1 MVATIT
7 RSHAQRGSLQE
18 ARDVQGSTNVGSS
31 RHPAS
36 RDTGASLHGEG
47 GRMPGATNRYG
58 LPRVGASQVGP
69 NSFGQRENKFAPTA
83 FRQPLAANR
92 GMDIEARAESPA
104 TDWSAGLAPM
114 RFPDCQA
121 NHRLWDD
128 EHAVR
133 IAFDAIV
140 PALKEIAALQHEHNF
155 VPRAQ
160 QIAQQQMGFPLPEAL
175 LQNAWVETLDMR
187 DLYAYAVCQT
197 YQRLREREAHEVE
210 NVEDAQRFFLE
221 CGFHSVDVSPCA
233 DGRLKGLVKYILRLP
248 ARAVHREAYAGA
260 LFDIEESVR
269 RWADIELRRHREGV
283 PSLPDAPT
291 QYLKIAVYHWSGSD
305 SQQGCAAHGS
315 DARAAAQGAL
325 DRLNEFRQAIENSY
339 CCGASVTTLLIGVD
353 TDNDAIKIHVPDG
366 KDEISVYRYVD
377 SQTVYQQ
384 VMQGTTPRAA
394 VIAAVEQALAVQGW
408 GKAEG
413 RAADGMLRF
422 IASLLENN
430 LKQQDYVDKY
440 YQGRYPDIGHQ
451 ERFISVGNGNEDVQ
465 LRNLAYY
472 AHMDTL
478 EEGAADLD
486 VGVKIFKKLNAAHGL
501 PTPIILQISY
511 NRAVPNARA
520 RARCRALRLGDAIRQ
535 RYGDLAQARLLSV
548 FTSLQDKDT
557 GAIEF
562 VAAHEELVMRNKA

>member
-1 MVATIT
+1 MVATLT
-7 RSHAQRGSLQE
+7 RSHAQRSPVRE
-18 ARDVQGSTNVGSS
+18 
-31 RHPAS
+31 
-36 RDTGASLHGEG
+36 
-47 GRMPGATNRYG
+47 ATNRYG

-69 NSFGQRENKFAPTA
+69 NSFGLRANKFAPTA
-83 FRQPLAANR
+83 LMDAAGR
-92 GMDIEARAESPA
+92 TALTA
-104 TDWSAGLAPM
+104 TDWATGLAPL

-121 NHRLWDD
+121 NQRLWDD

-133 IAFDAIV
+133 VAFDAIV
-140 PALKEIAALQHEHNF
+140 PALKEIAGLQHEHDF

-160 QIAQQQMGFPLPEAL
+160 EIAQRQLGFPLPDAL

-187 DLYAYAVCQT
+187 DLYAHAVCQT
-197 YQRLREREAHEVE
+197 YRRLREVQEQEIGGI
-210 NVEDAQRFFLE
+210 EDTQHFFLE

-233 DGRLKGLVKYILRLP
+233 DGRLKGLLKFILRLS

-269 RWADIELRRHREGV
+269 RWADTELRRHREGV
-283 PSLPDAPT
+283 PSLPDAAT

-305 SQQGCAAHGS
+305 NHQGCAAHGS

-339 CCGASVTTLLIGVD
+339 CCGASVATLLIGVD

-366 KDEISVYRYVD
+366 KHEISVYRYVD
-377 SQTVYQQ
+377 NQIVYQQ
-384 VMQGTTPRAA
+384 VMQGAEPRAA
-394 VIAAVEQALAVQGW
+394 VRAAIEQALAAQGW

-501 PTPIILQISY
+501 PTPVILQIRY
-511 NRAVPNARA
+511 NRAVPNARE
-520 RARCRALRLGDAIRQ
+520 RALCRALRLADAIRQ
-535 RYGDLAQARLLSV
+535 RYAELAQARLLSV
-548 FTSLQDKDT
+548 FTSLQDSDT

-562 VAAHEELVMRNKA
+562 VAAHEGYA

>member
-7 RSHAQRGSLQE
+7 RSHAQRSPLRE
-18 ARDVQGSTNVGSS
+18 AR
-31 RHPAS
+31 
-36 RDTGASLHGEG
+36 
-47 GRMPGATNRYG
+47 NRYG
-58 LPRVGASQVGP
+58 LPRVLASHQV
-69 NSFGQRENKFAPTA
+69 AADT
-83 FRQPLAANR
+83 PLALVAPR
-92 GMDIEARAESPA
+92 VETTRAV
-104 TDWSAGLAPM
+104 DWAASLAPL
-114 RFPDCQA
+114 RFPDGQA
-121 NHRLWDD
+121 NQRLWDD
-128 EHAVR
+128 ERAVR
-133 IAFDAIV
+133 EAFDAIV
-140 PALKEIAALQHEHNF
+140 PALKEIAALQHEHDF
-155 VPRAQ
+155 VSRAQ
-160 QIAQQQMGFPLPEAL
+160 EIAQRQLGFLLPDAL

-187 DLYAYAVCQT
+187 DLYAHAVCQT
-197 YQRLREREAHEVE
+197 YRRLREREAQEQAHDSAEE
-210 NVEDAQRFFLE
+210 AQRFFLE

-269 RWADIELRRHREGV
+269 RWADTELRRHREGV
-283 PSLPDAPT
+283 PSLPDAAT

-305 SQQGCAAHGS
+305 SHQGCAAHGS

-339 CCGASVTTLLIGVD
+339 CCGASVATLLIGVD

-377 SQTVYQQ
+377 SQAVYQQ
-384 VMQGTTPRAA
+384 VMQGAAPRAA
-394 VIAAVEQALAVQGW
+394 VRAAVEQALAAQGW

-422 IASLLENN
+422 IASLLESN

-451 ERFISVGNGNEDVQ
+451 ERFISVGNGYSDVQ

-486 VGVKIFKKLNAAHGL
+486 VGVKIFKKLNTAHGL
-501 PTPIILQISY
+501 PTPVILQISY
-511 NRAVPNARA
+511 NRAVPNARE
-520 RARCRALRLGDAIRQ
+520 RALCRALRLGDAIRQ
-535 RYGDLAQARLLSV
+535 RYTELAQARLLSV

-562 VAAHEELVMRNKA
+562 VAEHEGPYMRNKA